1 MPVLEAFPDPA
12 DFALSWMIGTTGNMS
27 ALREQ
32 VIEVGL
38 LDETFTR
45 WGLEDTDLCYRLV
58 QSGARMAVREATLN
72 HHQVPPPAAKGLEWL
87 VNSRRF
93 SHKVD
98 SIEPALYRLLSTHQI
113 DVRTAHAVA
122 RSARPSPDPVKP
134 PRLPTYATATKP
146 CPPPVVDHITPLWF
160 ACGDTPEAR
169 PHDRGPGF

>member
-72 HHQVPPPAAKGLEWL
+72 HHQVPPPPAARASSGW
-87 VNSRRF
+87 
-93 SHKVD
+93 
-98 SIEPALYRLLSTHQI
+98 STSAASA
-113 DVRTAHAVA
+113 T
-122 RSARPSPDPVKP
+122 RSTRSNRPSTGSPVNPPD
-134 PRLPTYATATKP
+134 R
-146 CPPPVVDHITPLWF
+146 
-160 ACGDTPEAR
+160 R
-169 PHDRGPGF
+169 PHRPRRSQECTSLTRSGQTAQAADLRHRYEALSITRC